1 MSTLPTRDVVGDGLN
16 TWRSGLLEA
25 TGHFSQL
32 AKLDWP
38 TLCKIELFPG
48 SRLGDKI
55 IVVPEEY
62 LPPGN
67 MRRLS
72 SRQRD
77 PLLGDALVAGVLS
90 DAVATQRE
98 ENMRRALLVLWLPHD
113 GKRGDQG
120 LGPSSWLTI
129 TGIFLRTIKHLISMA
144 PPNLGNIWQ
153 LEKHLPASIPLIS
166 RCERT
171 RTDINTIFRRLR
183 LGAERGLV
191 PDLAKTQN
199 HPKLQA
205 NTIEGSHKKKID
217 NPPTAPRISSQSKP
231 ADAQKHF
238 DDRFVA
244 SIIGRAIWIF
254 ANIA

>member
-1 MSTLPTRDVVGDGLN
+1 MSTLFTRDVAGDGLN
-16 TWRSGLLEA
+16 AWRNSLLEA

-38 TLCKIELFPG
+38 TLCEIELFPG
-48 SRLGDKI
+48 SRLGDRI

-77 PLLGDALVAGVLS
+77 PLLGGVLIASVLS

-120 LGPSSWLTI
+120 LGS
-129 TGIFLRTIKHLISMA
+129 
-144 PPNLGNIWQ
+144 
-153 LEKHLPASIPLIS
+153 
-166 RCERT
+166 
-171 RTDINTIFRRLR
+171 
-183 LGAERGLV
+183 GL
-191 PDLAKTQN
+191 N
-199 HPKLQA
+199 
-205 NTIEGSHKKKID
+205 
-217 NPPTAPRISSQSKP
+217 
-231 ADAQKHF
+231 
-238 DDRFVA
+238 
-244 SIIGRAIWIF
+244 
-254 ANIA
+254 